1 VIDTLCD
8 RARGQNVAVACF
20 YCDFTVRKEQSPTNM
35 LGAILRQIVGG
46 LKEIP
51 EGIVQAFEDQ
61 KQVIGGRGLR
71 LPEIVRMLQTISSS
85 RRTFICVD
93 ALDECVPEYR
103 VKLLSSLRDILQK
116 SPDARIF
123 LTGRPHIRG
132 EVERRLCGKT
142 LSLSISPNE
151 DDIIRY
157 LQSRLEED
165 TTPEA
170 MDDALEADILES
182 IPESISEMCVRETI
196 PETYLSHLLIV
207 IYLAFCWFPS
217 RLKKSCEKQPSLVG
231 ERSSLQSPIP

>member
-1 VIDTLCD
+1 MIDTLCD